1 MASCC
6 IKFVVVN
13 FLHASTEISNIMA
26 INWSCMH
33 TEYSCMRIEVIS
45 RVSIWMDY
53 AVVASPVSC
62 VESAKTF
69 SYN

>member
-1 MASCC
+1 
-6 IKFVVVN
+6 
-13 FLHASTEISNIMA
+13 
-26 INWSCMH
+26 MH
-33 TEYSCMRIEVIS
+33 IEYSCMRIEVIS